1 MGLQK
6 VRNSK
11 QCKLN
16 FKSKKTQIPIFDN
29 NIANETG
36 LSAILVW
43 HVDHHVKE
51 RTDVKCY
58 LIKYHGYQSKQGSR
72 NQIALGK
79 YSSHYT
85 LSLKVKIEKIIK
97 NLKTSFSLHD
107 KNQSDMS
114 INCLFEY
121 CSSNNVKTQLI
132 SSKFYFKWNHKIKM
146 QKFSAVNW
154 SNCKLILMYVSHTA
168 LGS

>member
-16 FKSKKTQIPIFDN
+16 FKYKTQIPIFDN

-36 LSAILVW
+36 LSTILVW

-51 RTDVKCY
+51 PTDVKCY
-58 LIKYHGYQSKQGSR
+58 LVNYHGYQSKQGSR

-85 LSLKVKIEKIIK
+85 LSMKVKIEKIMK

-132 SSKFYFKWNHKIKM
+132 SSKFYFKQNHKIKK
-146 QKFSAVNW
+146 QKFSPVNR

-168 LGS
+168 LGC